1 MNLGTLLPRHAR
13 CRGDHVAVQ
22 FEDRRFN
29 FREFNLRVNRLAN
42 ALHTLGL
49 SKGDKLATVLPNCL
63 EQLEVYWAA
72 AKTGIVAVPLSP
84 LLQEAGLASLLK
96 NSDATLVISASS
108 LAATLGKVRKELPA
122 IDANRWILTDGHSAG

>member
-1 MNLGTLLPRHAR
+1 MHVGTLLSRHAR
-13 CRGDHVAVQ
+13 YRPDHVAVV
-22 FEDRRFN
+22 FEDRHLTFRHFN
-29 FREFNLRVNRLAN
+29 ARVNRLAN
-42 ALHTLGL
+42 AFLADGL
-49 SKGDKLATVLPNCL
+49 TKGDKLATVLPNCL

-96 NSDATLVISASS
+96 NSDATLVMSTNS

-122 IDANRWILTDGHSAG
+122 I